1 MKIMKA
7 IYGIITAATA
17 ASLALVSCNKE
28 FDSPERAE
36 TGGIGAERVIT
47 LTFDEATKSQISG
60 YHPSFK
66 AGDQIRLSNGTA
78 APQTVTVTVDDNG
91 SATVTTTLTGTLTAV
106 YPASAA
112 VESGNSITGF
122 SVPQTQHGTFAE
134 ANIAMAENIEANGM
148 ARFTLK
154 TAVLRF
160 YVDETIDVK
169 EITVTSTGADIATEG
184 TKKTISV
191 TPDDTAVTGATTL
204 YDMTADHPDRRICY
218 VAVLPGVTASDL
230 TFTSDTESQ
239 GIVTRQSPGTGTL
252 AVKGMYDAFIPY
264 YIKIKVSS
272 SPDVYQ
278 KWAYCNVGAFLPE
291 EAGKYF
297 AWGDTEGQ
305 YAATAGA
312 NAFTTKPFNWAN
324 APFNNGSSTFN
335 QAYFNSHKST
345 FCPGDVL
352 ALQYDAAY
360 KNWGANW
367 RMPTGMKSDG
377 ADIVILAK
385 ACGKEPNASFV
396 ISLQPTNSIPTDQGV
411 YRYNGTGVK
420 GIYFV
425 DASGNKL
432 FFPASGRGSGTSIDT
447 TECPPVTYGFYW
459 SCTLNSTEGDAD
471 RMDFNAGNLS
481 LSLGNQFNYGYC
493 VRPIY
498 KNPVN
503 PLDIGGYDAPT
514 DIE

>member
-7 IYGIITAATA
+7 IYGIIIAATA

-28 FDSPERAE
+28 FDSPDRAE

-66 AGDQIRLSNGTA
+66 TGDQIRLSNGTA

-91 SATVTTTLTGTLTAV
+91 SATVTTTLTGTLKAV
-106 YPASAA
+106 YPSSAA
-112 VESGNSITGF
+112 VLSGNAITGVQVN
-122 SVPQTQHGTFAE
+122 STQHGTFAE

-160 YVDETIDVK
+160 YVDSSIGVKSITI
-169 EITVTSTGADIATEG
+169 TSGGTDIASDG
-184 TKKTISV
+184 GGKTISV
-191 TPDDTAVTGATTL
+191 TPVSPATTL
-204 YDMTADHPDRRICY
+204 YEMTAGHPDRRICY
-218 VAVLPGVTASDL
+218 VAVLPGVTASEL
-230 TFTSDTESQ
+230 TLTSDTESQ

-278 KWAYCNVGAFLPE
+278 KWGYCNVGAFLPE

-335 QAYFNSHKST
+335 QAYFDAQKST
-345 FCPGDVL
+345 VCPGGIL
-352 ALQYDAAY
+352 ALEYDAAY

-367 RMPTGMKSDG
+367 RMPTGMRSDG

-385 ACGKEPNASFV
+385 ACGKNPDANFV
-396 ISLQPTNSIPTDQGV
+396 ISLSTTSSIPTVKGV

-425 DASGNKL
+425 DENKNML

-447 TECPPVTYGFYW
+447 TEYPPVTYGFYW
-459 SCTLNSTEGDAD
+459 SCTLNSTEGNAD

-498 KNPVN
+498 KTPAG